1 MATFPQMIAHG
12 WPGAEFAWQSGPGD
26 GTDYVGEDRMLGL
39 TWHVAPNPVPTYAEI
54 IAQEAA
60 ADAAIAAQNL
70 QDRKTRELVL
80 KDGNILNAVD
90 ILADAIAEIQTQLK
104 AAAINSPLT
113 QGTRI
118 QNLRDK
124 ITQIKNLT

>member
-1 MATFPQMIAHG
+1 MATFPQMILQG
-12 WPGAEFAWQSGPGD
+12 WPTAEFAWNSGPGD
-26 GTDYVGEDRMLGL
+26 DTEYVGEDRMLGL
-39 TWHVAPNPVPTYAEI
+39 TWIVAPNPVPTYAEI

-60 ADAAIAAQNL
+60 ADAAIEAARI
-70 QDRKTRELVL
+70 QDKQAIEISR
-80 KDGNILNAVD
+80 KDGNLLNALD
-90 ILADAIAEIQTQLK
+90 ILADAVAEIQTQLK

-113 QGTRI
+113 QGTRV